1 MQRKLCTRKI
11 DELGRIVLP
20 QEARTALGIKPRQS
34 LDVLIEED
42 SIVIKNTKGPT
53 CALCGE
59 SDATLIEV
67 AHNHLCG
74 DCISSIKAV

>member
-20 QEARTALGIKPRQS
+20 QEARTALGTKTGQS
-34 LDVLIEED
+34 LDIFIEGD
-42 SIVIKNTKGPT
+42 SIVIKNTGEPT

-59 SDATLIEV
+59 SDATLTEV